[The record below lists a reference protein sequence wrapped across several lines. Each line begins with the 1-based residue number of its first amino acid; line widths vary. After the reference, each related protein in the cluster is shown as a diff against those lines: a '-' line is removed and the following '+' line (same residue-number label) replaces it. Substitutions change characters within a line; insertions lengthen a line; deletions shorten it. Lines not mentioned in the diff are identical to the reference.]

1 MEKYQKI
8 LAIVDPATEDQKA
21 LKRAI
26 ELARKTGASITAFL
40 SIYDFSYEMTTMLSG
55 DEREAMRQSVI
66 NDRTQ
71 WLKAMLAELNIAELN
86 IDCRVIWHNRP
97 FEQII
102 NQVLKNGY
110 DIVIKGTHQH
120 DKLKSVIFTP
130 TDWHILRKCP
140 CPVLLVKEHL

>member
-8 LAIVDPATEDQKA
+8 LAIVDPTTEDQKA

-40 SIYDFSYEMTTMLSG
+40 SIYDFSYEMTTMLSS

-71 WLKAMLAELNIAELN
+71 WLQAILAEL
-86 IDCRVIWHNRP
+86 DM
-97 FEQII
+97 
-102 NQVLKNGY
+102 
-110 DIVIKGTHQH
+110 
-120 DKLKSVIFTP
+120 
-130 TDWHILRKCP
+130 
-140 CPVLLVKEHL
+140 